1 MGKLII
7 TTSRCPS
14 NSLIRFTKTLVNVFP
29 KSLKI
34 NRGIKF
40 FSSLFSFCLIHESS
54 DFIIVYEKRG
64 TPLSLIISHLP
75 TGPSIFFG
83 LSNVVTQNSSSR
95 FFLFSNSPHVLLVN
109 LDSPVSKRIT
119 KILSLIFPKPNQKSQ
134 RIVSFVGEKNKIIF
148 SHHWF
153 QIKGPKQGDIM
164 LKKLSPSFDM
174 QPYKILLGTLFTKE
188 KEVEWIITPFINKK
202 RKKTFLY

>member
-1 MGKLII
+1 MAKLII

-14 NSLIRFTKTLVNVFP
+14 ISLIRFTKSLSNVFP
-29 KSLKI
+29 NSLKI

-40 FSSLFSFCLIHESS
+40 FSSLFSCCLIHKAS

-64 TPLSLIISHLP
+64 KPLSLIISHLP
-75 TGPSIFFG
+75 NGPSVFFG
-83 LSNVVTQNSSSR
+83 LSNVVTRNNIDK
-95 FFLFSNSPHVLLVN
+95 FFLFSNPPHVLLVN
-109 LDSPVSKRIT
+109 LDSPISRRIT
-119 KILSLIFPKPNQKSQ
+119 KILSLLFPKPNQNSQ
-134 RIVSFVGEKNKIIF
+134 RIVSFVGGKKKIIF

-153 QIKGPKQGDIM
+153 QIKGIKQKDIL

-188 KEVEWIITPFINKK
+188 KELEWIITPFINKK